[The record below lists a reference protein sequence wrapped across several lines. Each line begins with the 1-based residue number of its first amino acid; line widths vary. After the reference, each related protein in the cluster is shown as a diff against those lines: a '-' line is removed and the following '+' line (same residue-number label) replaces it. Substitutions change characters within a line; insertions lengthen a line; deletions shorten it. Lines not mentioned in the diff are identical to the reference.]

1 MFCKHCGN
9 KIADDSKFCQYCGGK
24 VLEEESVEEETHEC
38 ECCCHKDEEVEK
50 IYECLCEDEAV
61 EAEEIVDKIEE
72 NKEEANIETVQEECS
87 SDEESKE
94 WYYVEN
100 QASKGPFSESEMNE
114 FVSSNVLSGSSLVWK
129 IGMQDWVKLS
139 ETDLYVAPVT
149 EDTMDEDAVWYYVEN
164 KDSKGPYT
172 KAEMDSLIEKG
183 LIKGNTY
190 VWRSGMEDWKHM
202 KDTELASNSSNDKC
216 PVEPVVEFKNTNLN
230 ITNRSIGLAIILSI
244 CTCGL
249 YTFYWLYCIARDI
262 NTIAKSQ
269 GKEETMDA
277 GLVLILS
284 IVTCSLF
291 LLYYY
296 YKAGKVLKELEL
308 PNGNHPN
315 DDGIVLM
322 VLGFFGLDIISYCIL
337 QSTIND
343 FAK

>member
-24 VLEEESVEEETHEC
+24 VLEEETKEVVEEETHEC
-38 ECCCHKDEEVEK
+38 GCCCHQSEEVEE
-50 IYECLCEDEAV
+50 IHECEECSCDDAEPIQECSCEDEAV
-61 EAEEIVDKIEE
+61 EAEEIVDKTDEVVEE
-72 NKEEANIETVQEECS
+72 T
-87 SDEESKE
+87 KE

-100 QASKGPFSESEMNE
+100 RDSKGPFSESEMKE
-114 FVSSNVLSGSSLVWK
+114 FISSNVLNGSSLVWK
-129 IGMQDWVKLS
+129 TGMQDWVKLS
-139 ETDLYVAPVT
+139 ETDLYVEPVKKDTT
-149 EDTMDEDAVWYYVEN
+149 EEEAIWYYVEN

-172 KAEMDSLIEKG
+172 KAEMESLIQKG
-183 LIKGNTY
+183 SIKGNTY

-202 KDTELASNSSNDKC
+202 KDTELASNSEQH
-216 PVEPVVEFKNTNLN
+216 PVEPIVEFKNTNLN
-230 ITNRSIGLAIILSI
+230 VTNRSIGLAIILSI

-249 YTFYWLYCIARDI
+249 YSLYWIYCIARDI
-262 NTIAKSQ
+262 NMIARSQ
-269 GKEETMDA
+269 GKEEGMDA

-296 YKAGKVLKELEL
+296 YKAGKILKELEL

-315 DDGIVLM
+315 DDGIILM

-343 FAK
+343 FTK